1 MIERQDGSLV
11 VLQVIPQ
18 LKIGGAERAVI
29 DISRALNAAGM
40 QSLVTSQGGELVPD
54 LLHTKAA
61 HVAMPVA
68 SKNPLTIALNTLRLV
83 HLIRIHQVNVIH
95 VRSRA
100 PAWSALA
107 AARRTRIPIVTT
119 FHAPYTIN
127 SRAKRLY
134 NSVMARGDRVIAIS
148 GYVAR
153 HVREEYGVP
162 EDRLRCIFRGID
174 MARFDP
180 AAVSIDRITTLA
192 DYWNLQDGVPI
203 IMLPGRLTRL
213 KGHHVMIDA
222 LKQLRRDVMCLMVG
236 VAGARPAL
244 RREIEN
250 RILDAGLEGRVT
262 LIDSCHDMPAAYR
275 LADVVVQPSLV
286 PEGFGRVAV
295 EAQAM
300 GVPVV
305 ASDTGAT
312 SETVRQGVT
321 GWLTPSGDAGALA
334 GALNTAL
341 DLDAEARIRHA
352 AIARAHAVSH
362 FALGNMCNATL
373 EVYRELTAPP

>member
-1 MIERQDGSLV
+1 MIGRQDGPLV
-11 VLQVIPQ
+11 VLQVIPR

-29 DISRALNAAGM
+29 DISRALNAADM
-40 QSLVTSQGGELVPD
+40 QSLVASQGGDLVPD
-54 LLHTKAA
+54 LLHTKAV

-68 SKNPLTIALNTLRLV
+68 SKNPLTMTLNTLRLV
-83 HLIRIHQVNVIH
+83 RLIRAYRVNIIH

-107 AARRTRIPIVTT
+107 AARRTGTPIVTT
-119 FHAPYTIN
+119 FHAPYTIS

-134 NSVMARGDRVIAIS
+134 NSVMARGDRVIAVS

-153 HVREEYGVP
+153 HVRTEYGVP

-180 AAVSIDRITTLA
+180 AAVSVDRITTLA
-192 DYWNLQDGVPI
+192 DFWNLPDGVPV
-203 IMLPGRLTRL
+203 IMFPGRLTRL
-213 KGHHVMIDA
+213 KGHRVMIDA
-222 LKQLRRDVMCLMVG
+222 LKRLRRDTMCLMVG

-250 RILDAGLEGRVT
+250 GILEAGLEGRVT
-262 LIDSCHDMPAAYR
+262 LIDSCQDMPAAYR

-312 SETVRQGVT
+312 SETVRQGMT
-321 GWLTPSGDAGALA
+321 GWLTPSGDASALA
-334 GALNTAL
+334 SALDTALN
-341 DLDAEARIRHA
+341 LDAEARIRHA
-352 AIARAHAVSH
+352 AVARAHAASH
-362 FALGNMCNATL
+362 FALGNMCSATL
-373 EVYRELTAPP
+373 EVYRELAGRP